1 MLFIG
6 WIIKITPFANI
17 SLIAAA
23 IGEQN
28 DIGAVM
34 EQLGRSY
41 FALSSSLNTDIII
54 SELLYFV

>member
-1 MLFIG
+1 VLFIG
-6 WIIKITPFANI
+6 WIIKITPFAII

-34 EQLGRSY
+34 EQLGRSP
-41 FALSSSLNTDIII
+41 
-54 SELLYFV
+54 V